1 MGFFAEF
8 SAWLNGILAT
18 YIGDTTARIAGA
30 LEPAVI
36 TLGVL
41 SLMVWGYLQLM
52 GQIQEPFVAGL
63 KRIIMLAVASPPA
76 GGQRR
81 RAKCSGRS

>member
-18 YIGDTTARIAGA
+18 YIGENTARIAGA
-30 LEPAVI
+30 LQPAII

-41 SLMVWGYLQLM
+41 YLMVWG
-52 GQIQEPFVAGL
+52 ICN
-63 KRIIMLAVASPPA
+63 SW
-76 GGQRR
+76 
-81 RAKCSGRS
+81 GRSRSRSSRASNAS

>member
-18 YIGDTTARIAGA
+18 YISDNTARIAGV
-30 LEPAVI
+30 LQPAVV

-41 SLMVWGYLQLM
+41 YLMVWGYLQLM
-52 GQIQEPFVAGL
+52 GQIQ
-63 KRIIMLAVASPPA
+63 
-76 GGQRR
+76 
-81 RAKCSGRS
+81 